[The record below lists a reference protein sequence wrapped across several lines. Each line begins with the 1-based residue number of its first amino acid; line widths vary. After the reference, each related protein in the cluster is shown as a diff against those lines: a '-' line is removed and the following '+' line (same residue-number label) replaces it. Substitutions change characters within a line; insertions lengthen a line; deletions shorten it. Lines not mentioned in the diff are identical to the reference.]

1 MNQELLDQVK
11 AKMQEYVDQEIPI
24 LKRSISTDDAI
35 ERFHKHRM
43 YDKERLFLY
52 RRVSRVN
59 VYSIDGFED
68 YFYGYMVPQYKI
80 YPLFQSEVV

>member
-52 RRVSRVN
+52 A
-59 VYSIDGFED
+59 VYPESMFTVLTGLRTIFTDIWFQIE
-68 YFYGYMVPQYKI
+68 I
-80 YPLFQSEVV
+80 HPLFRFKAV